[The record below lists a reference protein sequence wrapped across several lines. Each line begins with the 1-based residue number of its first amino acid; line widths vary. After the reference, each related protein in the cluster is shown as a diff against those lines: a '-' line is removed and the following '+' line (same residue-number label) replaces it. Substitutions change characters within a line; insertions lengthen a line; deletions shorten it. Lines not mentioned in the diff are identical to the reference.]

1 MTNIFDPTA
10 NAQFAAR
17 DLEVV
22 DAPGER
28 FTAVRSPVTGKWFAY
43 YPWVGESK
51 LFNALPDAN
60 RVRLQ
65 ELVETHT
72 LAQAIKAKAE
82 SFRDQ
87 RKVVEPNTP
96 LVVRHE
102 ESMTYA
108 ALARACDAGYTRDEV
123 LAAYADLANADPLH
137 EADQLSPTPLTVFG
151 TLPTRR
157 AAGGVVFDRQ
167 GRILLRKPTNEYG
180 GYVWTFPK
188 GGIDAGERPA
198 MAALREVEEETGWR
212 CRITS
217 KLGDYKGTT
226 GVNTFYTMAPV
237 GRVSEP
243 DFETEAVVWARPV
256 HAANLLQKT
265 RTNVGRERDMRI
277 LRDALA
283 WFDRKHGTQLSS
295 RVAWKMLKMFG
306 VQPEDANESIDE
318 RATVRVS
325 IPLTLR

>member
-22 DAPGER
+22 ETPGER
-28 FTAVRSPVTGKWFAY
+28 FAAVRSPITGKWFAH
-43 YPWVGESK
+43 YPWMGESK
-51 LFNALPDAN
+51 LFATLPDEA

-65 ELVETHT
+65 TAIETHALT
-72 LAQAIKAKAE
+72 KAITARAE
-82 SFRDQ
+82 TYRDQ
-87 RKVVEPNTP
+87 RKVIDESTP
-96 LVVRHE
+96 LVIRHE
-102 ESMTYA
+102 EAMTYA
-108 ALARACDAGYTRDEV
+108 AIARACEAGYTRNEV
-123 LAAYADLANADPLH
+123 LAAYADLGSADPLH
-137 EADQLSPTPLTVFG
+137 EVEPVQPLKFVG
-151 TLPTRR
+151 TMAPRR

-188 GGIDAGERPA
+188 GGIDPGERPA
-198 MAALREVEEETGWR
+198 MAALREVAEETGWR

-217 KLGDYKGTT
+217 KLGDYKGST

-237 GRVSEP
+237 ERVSEP
-243 DFETEAVVWARPV
+243 DAETEAVVWARPV

-265 RTNVGRERDMRI
+265 RISIGRERDMRI

-283 WFDRKHGTQLSS
+283 WFDQKHGTQLSA
-295 RVAWKMLKMFG
+295 RIAWKMLKMFG
-306 VQPEDANESIDE
+306 VQPEETNESIVE
-318 RATVRVS
+318 RAPVRVS